1 MISTETQTCESYKSL
16 LKEDFC
22 LPLMTLNHSAL
33 INNCRWMQDYADA
46 ANVKLAPHGKTSMCP
61 ELFKMQLDHGAWGM
75 TLANSYQVKI
85 AYDCGVRKILMANQL
100 VGKGNIQTIIQLLRN
115 DSEFEFYCLVDNQDN
130 VDQLNQ
136 QAAELNS
143 PLQVLIEIAP
153 ADGRAGLRSSK
164 EVIELAQYIKY
175 SAPHIQLAGIECYE
189 GVIHSC
195 DPIPDVD
202 KFLHHVAKIT
212 ARVEELGLFEVEQ
225 LILSGGGT
233 VFFDRVAEILGK
245 IKLQSP
251 YELLI
256 RPGCYI
262 SHDSGIYADFQ
273 NQLEVRD
280 PLARTIAGDLESA
293 IEIFTYVQSLP
304 EPGLAILN
312 IGKRDVSFDSGLP
325 FPKELFSPSTE
336 KLSKLNKNWQITDLN
351 DQHAFMNF
359 PKESTVKV
367 GDIICCR
374 ISHPCLTFDKWPQI
388 ALIND
393 DYQVIDFIE
402 SRFEKINNF
411 KEKKND

>member
-1 MISTETQTCESYKSL
+1 MKIQEHTKESGTRLKL
-16 LKEDFC
+16 LAEDC
-22 LPLMTLNHSAL
+22 QLPLMTLNHAAL
-33 INNCRWMQDYADA
+33 INNCRWMQDYADLA
-46 ANVKLAPHGKTSMCP
+46 KVSMAPHGKTSMCP
-61 ELFKMQLDHGAWGM
+61 ELFKMQIDHGAWGM
-75 TLANSYQVKI
+75 TLANNYQVKI
-85 AYDCGVRKILMANQL
+85 AYDCGIRKILMANQL
-100 VGKGNIQTIIQLLRN
+100 VGKSNIQTIIQLLKH

-130 VDQLNQ
+130 VDQLNL

-153 ADGRAGLRSSK
+153 AHGRAGLRSSR

-202 KFLHHVAKIT
+202 KFLHHVTKIS
-212 ARVEELGLFEVEQ
+212 ARVEELGLFEVER

-233 VFFDRVAEILGK
+233 VFFDRVADILGK
-245 IKLQSP
+245 VDLQKD

-262 SHDSGIYADFQ
+262 SHDSGIYDGFQ
-273 NQLEVRD
+273 KELKARD
-280 PLARTIAGDLESA
+280 PLARQVAGDLQAA
-293 IEIFTYVQSLP
+293 IEIICYVQSIP
-304 EPGLAILN
+304 EKGLAILN

-325 FPKELFSPSTE
+325 TPEKHFSTTQE
-336 KLSKLNKNWQITDLN
+336 KLHQLDQNWEIRDLN
-351 DQHAFMNF
+351 DQHAFMHF
-359 PKESTVKV
+359 PKESTLTV

-393 DYQVIDFIE
+393 DYEVINFIE
-402 SRFEKINNF
+402 SRFEKINKF
-411 KEKKND
+411 KGE